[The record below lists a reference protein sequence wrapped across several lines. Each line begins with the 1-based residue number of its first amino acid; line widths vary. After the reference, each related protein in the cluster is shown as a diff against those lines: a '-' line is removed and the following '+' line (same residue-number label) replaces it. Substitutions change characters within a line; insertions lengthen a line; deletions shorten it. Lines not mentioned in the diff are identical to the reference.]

1 MNTRIKMARA
11 LIKVMVCA
19 TVLSWGGAIAGV
31 ILGGLSLTAVASAQ
45 TPVPVATQVL
55 THIQSVTASVQ
66 GGVEMVKIDFDRP
79 PTAVPVGFT
88 IQRPARIALDFPGI
102 QSALLRN
109 LVDFNQGNLKSANV
123 IQAEDR
129 TRVVLNL
136 ESPTTYQASIQG
148 QSVLVSLAPVAARSA
163 APQVM
168 QEFSANQNTD
178 ILPIKDI
185 DFRRSVDNAGRVIID
200 LANSQVGVD
209 IKESNQNLEV
219 DFLKSSLPEGL
230 RRRLDVSDFGTPVQT
245 ISAVQAG
252 DKVHMTIV
260 SKGPWEHSAY
270 QSDDQLVIEI
280 RQPKVDQNKLT
291 QGPGY
296 HGEKL
301 SLNFQN
307 IDIRALLQV
316 IADFTNF
323 NIIVSDTV
331 QGNLTLRLKD
341 VPWDQALDIILQAK
355 SLGMK
360 RNGNVIQIAPKE
372 ELAAKEAA
380 DLKAQQE
387 ISTLEPLRTE
397 SFQLNYAKAA
407 AIADQLRSAGGGGG
421 GSGTQ
426 SSGLLSSRG
435 SVIAEPRTN
444 QIFVS
449 DVPSRLEQIEEMVRK
464 LDVPVRQV
472 LIEARIVEASDDWGR
487 SLGVKLGGA
496 DLRAQQGGTAG
507 YGIGGNNRVAIGAN
521 YAAVQG
527 ATNQPGG
534 STSNS
539 TFVDL
544 PASTSG
550 ALAGGSS
557 SFAISLFNSAANRF
571 LNLEIDALEADN
583 KGRVISSPHV
593 VTADQTKATI
603 SQGTQ
608 IPYNSATSSGAT
620 SVSFQNAVLSLEV
633 TPQIT
638 PEGNVILDLNIHKDT
653 PDTTLSSSAG
663 IPIDTKQV
671 QTQVLV
677 ENGGTVVI
685 GGIYTLD
692 ENETVQKVPLLGD
705 IPILG
710 NLFKNNSK
718 TATKTEMLIFITP
731 KILDSKATLN

>member
-1 MNTRIKMARA
+1 MM
-11 LIKVMVCA
+11 CA
-19 TVLSWGGAIAGV
+19 AVLYFLGV
-31 ILGGLSLTAVASAQ
+31 IGCAILGSLGISAVVSAQ
-45 TPVPVATQVL
+45 AAVSSATDNNSVV
-55 THIQSVTASVQ
+55 HIQSVTGSVQ

-79 PTAVPVGFT
+79 PAAIPTGF
-88 IQRPARIALDFPGI
+88 IVQRPARIALDFPGV
-102 QSALLRN
+102 QSALPSS
-109 LVDFNQGNLKSANV
+109 LVELNQGNLKSANV
-123 IQAEDR
+123 VQAEDR

-136 ESPTTYQASIQG
+136 ETSTTYQAQIQG
-148 QSVLVSLAPVAARSA
+148 RSVLISLAPVASRA
-163 APQVM
+163 AVPEAIQT
-168 QEFSANQNTD
+168 FSASQNTD

-185 DFRRSVDNAGRVIID
+185 DFRRSTDNAGRVIID
-200 LANSQVGVD
+200 LASNQVGVD
-209 IKESNQNLEV
+209 IKESDHKLMV
-219 DFLKSSLPEGL
+219 DFIKSSLPEGL

-245 ISAVQAG
+245 ISAVQMG
-252 DKVHMTIV
+252 DKVRMTI
-260 SKGPWEHSAY
+260 SAKGSWEHSAY
-270 QSDDQLVIEI
+270 QSDNQLVIEI
-280 RQPKVDQNKLT
+280 RQQKIDQNKLT

-307 IDIRALLQV
+307 ISVRALLNV

-323 NIIVSDTV
+323 NIIVSDSV
-331 QGNLTLRLKD
+331 QGDLTLRLKD

-355 SLGMK
+355 SLGMR

-372 ELAAKEAA
+372 ELAAKETA

-387 ISTLEPLRTE
+387 INNLESLRTE
-397 SFQLNYAKAA
+397 SFQLNYAKAG
-407 AIADQLRSAGGGGG
+407 DVVSQLHSANAGGT
-421 GSGTQ
+421 GTQ
-426 SSGLLSSRG
+426 SGGLLSSRG
-435 SVIAEPRTN
+435 SVIADPRTN
-444 QIFVS
+444 QLFVS
-449 DVPSRLEQIEEMVRK
+449 DVPSRLEQIGAMIKE

-487 SLGVKLGGA
+487 ALGVKLGGV
-496 DLRAQQGGTAG
+496 DLRAQQGGTPG
-507 YGIGGNNRVAIGAN
+507 YGVGGNNRIAVGAN

-527 ATNQPGG
+527 STNQISSGDTTTPFI
-534 STSNS
+534 S
-539 TFVDL
+539 L

-550 ALAGGSS
+550 ALAGASS

-638 PEGNVILDLNIHKDT
+638 PEGNVILNLNIHKDT
-653 PDTTLSSSAG
+653 PNTTLASNAG

-692 ENETVQKVPLLGD
+692 ESEMVQKVPLLGD
-705 IPILG
+705 IPVLG

-718 TATKTEMLIFITP
+718 TATKTEMLVFITP
-731 KILDSKATLN
+731 KILNEKASLH